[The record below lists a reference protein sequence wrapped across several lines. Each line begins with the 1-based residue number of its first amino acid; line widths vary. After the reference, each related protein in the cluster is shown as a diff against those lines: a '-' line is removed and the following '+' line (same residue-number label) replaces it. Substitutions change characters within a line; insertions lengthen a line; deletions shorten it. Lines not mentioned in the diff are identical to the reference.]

1 MKTPARIAAALLL
14 AACAAKQPETRA
26 ARPALLLCPAV
37 PECATPSADIRTN
50 GELAGAYLD
59 TSAALDRC
67 RIARD
72 TLQHCIDRHNAG
84 SLKGAKP

>member
-1 MKTPARIAAALLL
+1 MKNNILIAAALLL
-14 AACAAKQPETRA
+14 AACAAKQPESRT
-26 ARPALLLCPAV
+26 ARPTLLLCPAV
-37 PECATPSADIRTN
+37 PECAAPDTDIRTN
-50 GELAGAYLD
+50 GELARAYLD
-59 TSAALDRC
+59 TSAALERC